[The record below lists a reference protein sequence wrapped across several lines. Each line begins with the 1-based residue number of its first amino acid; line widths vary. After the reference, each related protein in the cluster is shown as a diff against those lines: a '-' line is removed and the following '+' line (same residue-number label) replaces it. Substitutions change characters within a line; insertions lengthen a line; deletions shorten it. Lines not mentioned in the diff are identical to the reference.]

1 MSNLNTK
8 FPYMPGLDGLRA
20 FAVLS
25 VILYH
30 VNIPMFQGGFLG
42 VTVFFVLSGY
52 LITSLLVWEW
62 ETTQTINLK
71 QFWIRR
77 MKRLLPT
84 MFLLLLVLN
93 VVIPLFR
100 PELVSNLHK
109 DSIAAIFYY
118 SNWHYIF
125 QNISY
130 FESFGTTSLLTH
142 FWSLAIEEQFYIFW
156 ALAILF
162 AFIFVKKRKN
172 ILLWTVGLA
181 TLSAVWMIVM
191 YTPEAD
197 PSRVYYGTDT
207 RIFSLLIGASFGL
220 LVPSYR
226 LTNEAHKMAKLIF
239 EAVGVIGILVFFFM
253 VYNVN
258 QYDSFVYQ
266 GGMILLSIT
275 TALWIVSLASPST
288 VWLNKVMAF
297 KPLKWVGTRSYGIYL
312 WHYPVITLMTPKV
325 NTGGLNYF
333 HILLEISIIFILA
346 ELSYYYVENPI
357 RKGTFQFRVKNTAV
371 IAVAVCSL
379 LVTTNAFSKEP
390 TDADKVVT
398 KEDIISQKVR
408 HQEKEVTLVKGEKE
422 NSVSSPK
429 QQENQEKQEQK
440 SITVIG
446 DSVLINPT
454 PYLQEKFPGI
464 AVDTKIGRQMLSVN
478 DVVSGM
484 KQNGTL
490 GEIVVIGL
498 GSNGSFT
505 TESMEKLIQNIGE
518 DKQIIFINVRVPR
531 PWESV
536 VNEMLQDTKEKYKHV
551 TVVDWYHTSE
561 NHNEYFVND
570 GVHLNDTGAKAYT
583 DMLDA
588 AIKQVEK
595 KMK

>member
-1 MSNLNTK
+1 MSNEKVK

-30 VNIPMFQGGFLG
+30 VNIPIFQGGFLG

-62 ETTQTINLK
+62 ESTQTINLK

-77 MKRLLPT
+77 IKRLLPG

-142 FWSLAIEEQFYIFW
+142 FWSLAIEEQFYVGW

-162 AFIFVKKRKN
+162 AFVFVKKRKN
-172 ILLWTVGLA
+172 IFFWTVGFA
-181 TLSAVWMIVM
+181 AISAIWMMVM
-191 YTPEAD
+191 YTPGAD

-226 LTNEAHKMAKLIF
+226 LTNEAHKIAKLIF
-239 EAVGVIGILVFFFM
+239 EAIGIIGILVFLFM

-266 GGMILLSIT
+266 GGMVVLSIT

-288 VWLNKVMAF
+288 VWLNKIMTF
-297 KPLKWVGTRSYGIYL
+297 KPLKWAGTRSYGIYL

-325 NTGGLNYF
+325 NTNGLNYF
-333 HILLEISIIFILA
+333 HILLEIAIIFALA

-357 RKGTFQFRVKNTAV
+357 RKGTFKFQLKNTV
-371 IAVAVCSL
+371 TIAVAVCTL
-379 LVTTNAFSKEP
+379 LITTNVFSKEP
-390 TDADKVVT
+390 TDSDKVVA
-398 KEDIISQKVR
+398 KEDIVSQNVHKP
-408 HQEKEVTLVKGEKE
+408 EKEVTLVKGEKE
-422 NSVSSPK
+422 NSVSSPEQVEN
-429 QQENQEKQEQK
+429 QQEQHK
-440 SITVIG
+440 ITVIG

-464 AVDTKIGRQMLSVN
+464 VVDTKVGRQMLVAN
-478 DVVSGM
+478 DVVSGL
-484 KQNGTL
+484 KQNNTL
-490 GEIVVIGL
+490 GDIVVVGL

-505 TESMEKLIQNIGE
+505 TKDMEKLIQNIGE
-518 DKQIIFINVRVPR
+518 EKQIIFINVRVPR

-536 VNEMLQDTKEKYKHV
+536 VNEMLQETKEKYKNI
-551 TVVDWYHTSE
+551 TVVDWYGTSQ
-561 NHNEYFVND
+561 NHNEYFLND
-570 GVHLNDTGAKAYT
+570 GVHLKPEGAKAYAN
-583 DMLDA
+583 MLEA
-588 AIKQVEK
+588 AIKKVEE